1 MDGQQKHDQ
10 QQLFDELYRQKV
22 RQARGMTPEQRVL
35 EGLRHSEASLQAMAE
50 SVRHQFPSA
59 GEEEVQQI
67 LRKRIEKLRR
77 LKGKL

>member
-1 MDGQQKHDQ
+1 MAGQQKPDQ
-10 QQLFDELYRQKV
+10 QFLDELYRQKV
-22 RQARGMTPEQRVL
+22 RQARSMTPEQRVL
-35 EGLRHSEASLQAMAE
+35 EGLRHSEASLQAMAD

-59 GEEEVQQI
+59 GEDEVQQI